1 MGGNGAPLA
10 SLRMRLPGDP
20 LGGEAKNV
28 LVSEGL
34 ALRVRVAGSPG
45 RAEEGLREGCLD
57 FLERKL
63 R

>member
-1 MGGNGAPLA
+1 
-10 SLRMRLPGDP
+10 MRLPGDP
-20 LGGEAKNV
+20 LGGEGKNV